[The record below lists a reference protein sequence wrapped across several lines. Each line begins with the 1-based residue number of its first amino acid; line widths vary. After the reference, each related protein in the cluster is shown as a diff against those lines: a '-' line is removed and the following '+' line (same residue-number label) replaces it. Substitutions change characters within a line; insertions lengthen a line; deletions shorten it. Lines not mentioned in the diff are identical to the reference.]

1 MVGGAFLGSFK
12 EEYLM
17 SRFSKLVC
25 SVAAFLVIA
34 TAGMKARADTITI
47 VGTNSGQA
55 STATIVCDFN
65 SQTNTLTFTVT
76 NTSAITSPGST
87 STITGIGYD
96 LPPTGNASSSGL
108 NGFTGQQAPSLSSNF
123 TFSDADVGNVPAG
136 FNNVVLDFA
145 FITGPNF
152 TGGTP
157 NDGLAPGESASFTVT
172 GAAFSGFTAEQICN
186 AVFVRFQNVPG
197 VSSDV
202 GTPTS
207 VPEPSSILLLGGALL
222 GLGGIGRRKL
232 RSRN

>member
-1 MVGGAFLGSFK
+1 
-12 EEYLM
+12 M

-34 TAGMKARADTITI
+34 SAGMTTRADTITI

-87 STITGIGYD
+87 SVITGIGYD

-108 NGFTGQQAPSLSSNF
+108 NGFTGSQAPSLSSNF

-145 FITGPNF
+145 FITGSNF
-152 TGGTP
+152 AGGTP

-207 VPEPSSILLLGGALL
+207 VPEPSSILLLGSALL
-222 GLGGIGRRKL
+222 GLGGIGRKL